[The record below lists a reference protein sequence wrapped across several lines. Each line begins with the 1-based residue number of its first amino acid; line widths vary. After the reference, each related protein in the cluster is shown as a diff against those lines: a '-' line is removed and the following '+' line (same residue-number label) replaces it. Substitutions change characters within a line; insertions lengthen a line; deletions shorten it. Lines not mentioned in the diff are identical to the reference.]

1 MIYFDNNATTAL
13 HPEVLEEMLPFL
25 TSQNGNPASN
35 HTFGRK
41 AQTAIEE
48 AREKVASSVNAHP
61 SQVIFTSSGTESN
74 NTIINGIAKAYSDS
88 HFGFSAIEHPCVSE
102 PIKSLANQG
111 FKFSEIPVD
120 SNGIF
125 NVSDISD
132 ETKESLTFLSV
143 MMANN
148 ETGVIQNI
156 PEIADWS
163 RENKIQFHTDA
174 VQALGKIKVD
184 FEALNI
190 DAMTISSHKIYGPQ
204 GIAGLILNKK
214 LDLFPYMLGGGQ
226 EKGLRSGTENIAAI
240 IGFGKACER
249 SSQNTVIFSE
259 NIDNLRLILEKA
271 LVDLGAV
278 IFCDKSHRLSNTTFF
293 SFKNIDGSTLL
304 TSLDRRGFAIAS
316 GSACSSSS
324 TEPSHVLLSMGI
336 DLDLAQGAL
345 RVSLGVES
353 TKNEINDFIDTLKD
367 EVNRLKQLTAVAA

>member
-1 MIYFDNNATTAL
+1 MIYLDNNATTAL
-13 HPEVLEEMLPFL
+13 HPEVLKAMLPFL
-25 TSQNGNPASN
+25 TTQHGNPASN
-35 HTFGRK
+35 HTFGRN
-41 AQTAIEE
+41 AHTAIEE
-48 AREKVASSVNAHP
+48 AREKIATSVNAHP

-74 NTIINGIAKAYSDS
+74 NTIINGIAKAYPNS
-88 HFGFSAIEHPCVSE
+88 HLGFSSIEHPCISE
-102 PIKSLANQG
+102 PIKSLAHQG
-111 FKFSEIPVD
+111 FKISEIPVD

-125 NVSDISD
+125 NVSDIPD
-132 ETKESLTFLSV
+132 ETRQSLTFLSV

-156 PEIADWS
+156 AEIADWA

-184 FEALNI
+184 FEALDL

-204 GIAGLILNKK
+204 GIAALIVNKK
-214 LDLFPYMLGGGQ
+214 IDLSPFMQGGGQ

-249 SSQNTVIFSE
+249 SSQNRVIFE
-259 NIDNLRLILEKA
+259 QNIGLLKSTFEKA
-271 LVDLGAV
+271 LIDLGAV
-278 IFCDKSHRLSNTTFF
+278 IFCEKSPRLSNTTFF

-304 TSLDRRGFAIAS
+304 TALDRKGFAIAS
-316 GSACSSSS
+316 GSACSSNSA
-324 TEPSHVLLSMGI
+324 EPSHVLLSMGV

-345 RVSLGVES
+345 RVSFGVE
-353 TKNEINDFIDTLKD
+353 TTVNDVNDFIEALKN

>member
-278 IFCDKSHRLSNTTFF
+278 IFCEKSHRLSNTTFF

>member
-1 MIYFDNNATTAL
+1 MIYLDNNATTAL
-13 HPEVLEEMLPFL
+13 HPEVFKEMLPFL
-25 TSQNGNPASN
+25 TSQQGNPASN
-35 HTFGRK
+35 HTFGRN
-41 AQTAIEE
+41 AHTAIEE
-48 AREKVASSVNAHP
+48 AREKVATSVNAHP

-74 NTIINGIAKAYSDS
+74 NTIINGIAKAYPDS
-88 HFGFSAIEHPCVSE
+88 HFGFSSIEHPCISE
-102 PIKSLANQG
+102 PIKSLVHQG
-111 FKFSEIPVD
+111 FMVSEIPVD

-125 NVSDISD
+125 NVSDIPD
-132 ETKESLTFLSV
+132 EKRQSLTFLSV

-156 PEIADWS
+156 SEIANWS

-184 FEALNI
+184 FETLDI

-204 GIAGLILNKK
+204 GIAALIVNKK
-214 LDLFPYMLGGGQ
+214 IDLSPFMQGGGQ

-249 SSQNTVIFSE
+249 SNQNRVRFE
-259 NIDNLRLILEKA
+259 QNINLLKLTLEKA
-271 LVDLGAV
+271 LKELGAI
-278 IFCDKSHRLSNTTFF
+278 IFCENSRRLSNTTFF

-304 TSLDRRGFAIAS
+304 TALDRKGFAIAS
-316 GSACSSSS
+316 GSACSSNNS
-324 TEPSHVLLSMGI
+324 EPSHVLLSMGV

-345 RVSLGVES
+345 RVSLGVE
-353 TKNEINDFIDTLKD
+353 TTENEINDFIETLKN